1 MSASIDV
8 LDTLAAYDRWAT
20 HYDHDANPL
29 VAATG
34 WVLTHLSLAVDGAR
48 VVELGCGTGRHAAPV
63 LAAGATAYLGVDGSP
78 GMLAQAQA
86 RVADPRAAWLTADLA
101 ALPACPGPRFDRALI
116 VLVLEHVEA
125 PAPLF
130 AALADWLAP
139 GATLRILE
147 LHPERIAAGTAAH
160 FVDDGV
166 EHRFASFAHEPA
178 ALTAALTDAGFIAAA
193 RTWHADGELLA
204 AVPRLAKHAG
214 RPIVLDLTATRD
226 AICKAG

>member
-1 MSASIDV
+1 MSVSIDV
-8 LDTLAAYDRWAT
+8 PDTLAAYDRWAT
-20 HYDHDANPL
+20 HYDHDDNPL

-34 WVLTHLSLAVDGAR
+34 WVLAHAPLPVAGAR

-63 LAAGATAYLGVDGSP
+63 LAAGAVAYLGVDGSA

-101 ALPACPGPRFDRALI
+101 ALPPCPGPRFDRALI
-116 VLVLEHVEA
+116 ALVLEHVAA

-130 AALADWLAP
+130 AALAGWLAP

-147 LHPERIAAGTAAH
+147 LHPERISAGTAAH
-160 FVDDGV
+160 FVDGGV
-166 EHRFASFAHEPA
+166 EHRFASFAHDPA
-178 ALTAALTDAGFIAAA
+178 ALIADLAAAGFAATA
-193 RTWHADGELLA
+193 QAWCAEGALLA

-214 RPIVLDLTATRD
+214 RPVVLDITATRG
-226 AICKAG
+226 A